1 MIRTRKLVS
10 VIGATATVAS
20 MAVVGASG
28 SAGASPVSRGYQL
41 LPGSVAPFVTHT
53 RSTGSVAGSDR
64 LTIQVWLRPQLGAAA
79 RFATAV
85 STPGNRLFR
94 HCLSPGSY
102 TARFG
107 ATSREAGRVES
118 WLRSKGFTAVH
129 TDAGR
134 NYVRAT
140 AAVAAIDAAFRTQLK
155 LYRASAQANA
165 GAYPLGQ

>member
-28 SAGASPVSRGYQL
+28 SAGASPVSRGYQP

-64 LTIQVWLRPQLGAAA
+64 LTIQMWLRPQLGAAA
-79 RFATAV
+79 RFASAV

-94 HCLSPGSY
+94 HYLSPGSY

-118 WLRSKGFTAVH
+118 WLRAKGFSGVH
-129 TDAGR
+129 TDAQR
-134 NYVRAT
+134 NYVRGTAT
-140 AAVAAIDAAFRTQLK
+140 TAAIDAAFRTQLK
-155 LYRASAQANA
+155 LYKASAQANA
-165 GAYPLGQ
+165 G